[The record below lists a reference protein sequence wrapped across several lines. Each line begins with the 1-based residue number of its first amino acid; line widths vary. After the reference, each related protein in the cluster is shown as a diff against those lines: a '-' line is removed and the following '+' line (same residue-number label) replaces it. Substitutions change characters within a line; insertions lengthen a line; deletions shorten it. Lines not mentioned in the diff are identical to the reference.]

1 MDTKYIHTEQLLNAK
16 KEIEPNLYT
25 LKTHVAYTLFGQKD
39 NISPI
44 IATVEAKA
52 RMLITHYEL
61 SAEQVV
67 ERVSQFLLM
76 SLVRYIEGQRTI
88 KSFLLQ
94 GMNNS
99 LDRMMSD
106 LRRKENFHVP
116 MTVRKLRE
124 KELNSVLIG
133 TEPAFEDKDESIEV
147 FNGIKTKK
155 PLMKPEQVPTVVI
168 RRRKSEPEI
177 RTFLDFYDDEF

>member
-1 MDTKYIHTEQLLNAK
+1 MDTKYIHTDQLLNAK
-16 KEIEPNLYT
+16 KAIEPNLYP
-25 LKTHVAYTLFGQKD
+25 LKTHVAYTLFGKKD
-39 NISPI
+39 NLSPV

-52 RMLITHYEL
+52 RMLITHYGI

-76 SLVRYIEGQRTI
+76 SLVRYIEGQKTI

-94 GMNNS
+94 GINNI

-116 MTVRKLRE
+116 MSVRKFRE
-124 KELNSVLIG
+124 KELDSVLIG
-133 TEPAFEDKDESIEV
+133 KEPVSESR
-147 FNGIKTKK
+147 
-155 PLMKPEQVPTVVI
+155 MKV
-168 RRRKSEPEI
+168 
-177 RTFLDFYDDEF
+177 